1 MSSFREV
8 RTGITQSLG
17 TTQRKALFLCTVV
30 LSFAVFFSIPVYGV
44 AGNSFRLQW
53 SIMGWTD
60 VLILLFLSC
69 LLGLVVVLQLEN
81 WKCCRACRASVA
93 PALGSA
99 GTGMFASLM
108 GGLFATAACSSCIV
122 GLLGLF
128 GISAAVSFKLLEYQ
142 NSIVLGAMVI
152 TAIIVIWTARKIGH
166 GSCNVPTTPR
176 KP

>member
-1 MSSFREV
+1 MDDV
-8 RTGITQSLG
+8 RIGILRSLK
-17 TTQRKALFLCTVV
+17 TKRRKAIFVCIAV
-30 LSFAVFFSIPVYGV
+30 LSFAVFFSIPVFGV
-44 AGNSFRLQW
+44 PGNSLRLQW
-53 SIMGWTD
+53 SIMRWTD

-69 LLGLVVVLQLEN
+69 LFGLVVVLQLEN

-93 PALGSA
+93 PTLGSA
-99 GTGMFASLM
+99 STGMFASLM
-108 GGLFATAACSSCIV
+108 GGLFATAACSSCVV

-142 NSIVLGAMVI
+142 NSIVLGAVVI
-152 TAIIVIWTARKIGH
+152 TAMIVIWTARKIGH